1 VHAIA
6 TDTANFVAAST
17 MVGENESDDSVSKFF
32 ESDDS
37 GSSVVWTEES
47 SDEDLDYFAA
57 LDVAAAEASPR
68 VMDVEVLPGPSAGRR
83 RRRAVAKRRVSE
95 VSRSDGRHC
104 GEVEGGRLRVDGAG
118 KRELL
123 SSPAGASV
131 GEGELQ
137 NLFEGEELRMMLFN
151 YREMG
156 IIPKVEPM

>member
-1 VHAIA
+1 VVAEN
-6 TDTANFVAAST
+6 DAN
-17 MVGENESDDSVSKFF
+17 DSVSKFF

-57 LDVAAAEASPR
+57 LDVAAEEASPR
-68 VMDVEVLPGPSAGRR
+68 VMGAEALPGPSPGRR

-95 VSRSDGRHC
+95 V
-104 GEVEGGRLRVDGAG
+104 EGGRLRVDRAS

-131 GEGELQ
+131 GEGELRS
-137 NLFEGEELRMMLFN
+137 LFEGEELRIMLFN

>member
-1 VHAIA
+1 LVTAQVQDFGPAHATA
-6 TDTANFVAAST
+6 TNTANFVAAST
-17 MVGENESDDSVSKFF
+17 VVAKNESDDSVSKFF

-68 VMDVEVLPGPSAGRR
+68 VMDAEIFPGPSAGRR

-95 VSRSDGRHC
+95 V
-104 GEVEGGRLRVDGAG
+104 EGGRLRVDRAG
-118 KRELL
+118 KQELL
-123 SSPAGASV
+123 SSPVGPSV
-131 GEGELQ
+131 GEGELRS
-137 NLFEGEELRMMLFN
+137 LFEGEELRIMLFN

-156 IIPKVEPM
+156 IIPKAEPM

>member
-1 VHAIA
+1 LVAAQVQDFGPAHATA
-6 TDTANFVAAST
+6 TDTANFVAALT
-17 MVGENESDDSVSKFF
+17 VVAENESDDSVSKFF

-68 VMDVEVLPGPSAGRR
+68 VMDAEVFPGPSAGRR

-95 VSRSDGRHC
+95 VEC
-104 GEVEGGRLRVDGAG
+104 GRLRVDRAG

-123 SSPAGASV
+123 SSPVGASV
-131 GEGELQ
+131 DEGEL
-137 NLFEGEELRMMLFN
+137 
-151 YREMG
+151 
-156 IIPKVEPM
+156 

>member
-1 VHAIA
+1 LVAAQVQDFGPAHATA

-17 MVGENESDDSVSKFF
+17 VVAENESDDSVSKFF

-57 LDVAAAEASPR
+57 LDVVAAEASPR
-68 VMDVEVLPGPSAGRR
+68 VMDADVFPGPSAGRR

-95 VSRSDGRHC
+95 V
-104 GEVEGGRLRVDGAG
+104 EGGRLRVDRAG

-131 GEGELQ
+131 GEGELRS
-137 NLFEGEELRMMLFN
+137 LFEGEELRIMLFN

-156 IIPKVEPM
+156 VPVGDLCT

>member
-1 VHAIA
+1 
-6 TDTANFVAAST
+6 VAALT
-17 MVGENESDDSVSKFF
+17 VVAENDSDDSVSKFF

-57 LDVAAAEASPR
+57 LDVAAVEASPR
-68 VMDVEVLPGPSAGRR
+68 VMDAEVLPGPSAGRR

-95 VSRSDGRHC
+95 V
-104 GEVEGGRLRVDGAG
+104 EGGRLHVDGAS

-123 SSPAGASV
+123 SSPVGASV
-131 GEGELQ
+131 GEGELRS
-137 NLFEGEELRMMLFN
+137 LFEGEELRIMLFN

-156 IIPKVEPM
+156 ITPKVEPCKV